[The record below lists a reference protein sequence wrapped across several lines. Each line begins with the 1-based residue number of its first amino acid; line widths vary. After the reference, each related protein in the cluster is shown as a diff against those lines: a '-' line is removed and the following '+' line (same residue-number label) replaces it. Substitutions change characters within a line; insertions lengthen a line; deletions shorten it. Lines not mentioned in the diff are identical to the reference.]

1 METVKPL
8 NIAVMGF
15 ENGHCYFLYG
25 ALKREPLINVVAVSF
40 APRNRIIYEKRLGLK
55 AFEGVDIF
63 YDDKEMLDAHP
74 EIEAV
79 VVGGANSDHIAE
91 FRLCAERGLHVISM
105 KAPTYDMDE
114 YDEMIRLQK
123 EHNLVVYIEL
133 EMRWKATIRRMKEII
148 KSGKLG
154 EIEAFNAYNFSHNP
168 MWWQHWMDIP
178 EKSYGKRIPIHPNDR
193 IFRGGALTDHPHI
206 FDLVRYMTGSDF
218 DTVYAEVAPN
228 MRDGTEEEDLVY
240 VIGKMRNGVIV
251 SLDPSYANRE
261 PEQCRT
267 YDGKINMYPRPVQVE
282 LAVNGTKGAILCD
295 AYGSNTVECL
305 YGKDFEY
312 RVGGA
317 GYQVSGGRGEF
328 LTNFVKSIR
337 LGGEYKEPISLV
349 DHRRT
354 ITAINACYDSIY
366 YGKEIKVKYHDEK

>member
-25 ALKREPLINVVAVSF
+25 ALKREPLINVVAISF

-154 EIEAFNAYNFSHNP
+154 EIETFNAYNFSHNP

-206 FDLVRYMTGSDF
+206 FDVVRYLFDSDF
-218 DTVYAEVAPN
+218 DTVYAEAAPN
-228 MRDGTEEEDLVY
+228 MRDGAETEDMVY
-240 VIGKMRNGVIV
+240 VIGKLKNGVVV

-261 PEQCRT
+261 PEQCRIENF
-267 YDGKINMYPRPVQVE
+267 YLSKYPRAVQVE
-282 LAVNGTKGAILCD
+282 MQVNGTKGMLLSD
-295 AYGSNTVECL
+295 PYGADYVESMGPIEQR
-305 YGKDFEY
+305 YT
-312 RVGGA
+312 VGGGMGVA
-317 GYQVSGGRGEF
+317 LDDQRRLF
-328 LTNFVKSIR
+328 IRNFIKDIR
-337 LGGEYKEPISLV
+337 EHTDHAVISLEE
-349 DHRRT
+349 HKKT
-354 ITAINACYDSIY
+354 MLAMNAAYDSIY
-366 YGKEIKVKYHDEK
+366 LGKPVKVKY